1 MPDLD
6 ERSTSDGDLEEI
18 REVLLEVERD
28 RLNQLEH
35 GLNQLDDHLK
45 NKVVDARAVANVLP
59 DAIRQRSDQYQPDQP
74 LEESLEP
81 IFTATFRRAVENS
94 RDLIAGAISPVM
106 MPAIRKAI
114 ANAMEDIAQSM
125 NRTLDHRRLIW
136 RWESWRTGRPF
147 WEVVLAHT
155 VKYQV
160 ERVFLFFKED
170 GVHLLDVHRH
180 DIPPFE
186 LGKEDLVSSMF
197 SAIQTAVQKFGQ
209 DEFQASEDASCKTFE
224 WDDGTKVWIEQGPK
238 AVLAAVVRGVPPP
251 SLRPAL
257 RDALDS
263 IHWKLEEALQSFQ
276 GDKKPFEA
284 TRPYLESCL
293 LQEKNDPLSEAGSA
307 RGRLSPAFVVM
318 LVLLLISLIW
328 GITGYLEWR
337 RGVDEKERLGNFLV
351 KARAKPGIHIT
362 SIDTANEKSRK
373 AIVYGLRDPLS
384 DDPQKIAQEV
394 GLSAEAIDFRLEPYL
409 SLAPELIERRA
420 HDNQRPLDQLV
431 REIEEHQF
439 DFEAG
444 STSLVTDSEAVL
456 QKLRQALRKSD
467 TLALQLGN
475 RIRVEIHGNTSDEGS
490 AEMNQRLA
498 LARAQRIL
506 SALHVER
513 FLATDFLLI
522 AESVGPSAT
531 SEIQGAK
538 PLRAR
543 QVSFHVMVDDSGS
556 AGPRP

>member
-522 AESVGPSAT
+522 AESVGPSVT